1 MQEISAMPTVPHR
14 SRPIDPELRAIGL
27 LTLGLVLV
35 FAAAMVGML
44 WMRAVDGRGTAMPG
58 RELIGATFAPLEGA
72 GVVVDSVR
80 ADGAARR
87 GGLRVGDV
95 IEAVD
100 GAAVRSADAA
110 DHALQAPRLLRQR
123 LDIRVRRGKRELDLH
138 LDASGG
144 ASRGQQG
151 LVDRG

>member
-1 MQEISAMPTVPHR
+1 MPTVPHR
-14 SRPIDPELRAIGL
+14 SHPVDPDLRTIGL
-27 LTLGLVLV
+27 LALALMLVL
-35 FAAAMVGML
+35 ATAMVGMV
-44 WMRAVDGRGTAMPG
+44 WVRALDGRGTAMPG
-58 RELIGATFAPLEGA
+58 RELIGATFAPLEGV

-87 GGLRVGDV
+87 GGLQVGDM

-100 GAAVRSADAA
+100 GAAVRSVDAA
-110 DHALQAPRLLRQR
+110 DRALQARQR
-123 LDIRVRRGKRELDLH
+123 LDIRVRRGKRELEVH

-151 LVDRG
+151 AVDRG

>member
-1 MQEISAMPTVPHR
+1 MPTVPHR
-14 SRPIDPELRAIGL
+14 SRPVDPDLRAIGL
-27 LTLGLVLV
+27 LALALMLVL
-35 FAAAMVGML
+35 AAAMAGMV
-44 WMRAVDGRGTAMPG
+44 WMRALDGRGIATPG

-100 GAAVRSADAA
+100 GAAVRSVDAA
-110 DHALQAPRLLRQR
+110 DRALLARRPASQR
-123 LDIRVRRGKRELDLH
+123 LDIRVRRGERELEVH

-151 LVDRG
+151 AVDRG